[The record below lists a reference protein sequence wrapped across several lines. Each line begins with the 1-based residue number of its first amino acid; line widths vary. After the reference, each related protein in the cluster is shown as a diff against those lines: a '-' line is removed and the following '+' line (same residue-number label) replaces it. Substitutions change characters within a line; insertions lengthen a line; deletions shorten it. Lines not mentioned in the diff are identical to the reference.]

1 MDQTTFDF
9 IVVGAGS
16 AGCVLANRLSAGGK
30 YSVALLEAGGSDRHF
45 WTSMPM
51 GIGKMLSDPK
61 FAWQYFTGAE
71 KDVKDRSIYW
81 PRGRML
87 GGSSSLN
94 GMIYVRGEPTR
105 YDEWRD
111 QGNAGWGYS
120 DLLPYFKKLEDR
132 KAPPSDLRGRGGPIT
147 CTDVGLKDPVSQGFL
162 DACVQWG
169 SYMNPDY
176 NGADAEGAG
185 WLQFS
190 IRNGKRCSTAKGY
203 LRPIKDRK
211 NLTVLTEAS
220 VEKITFAGKRAT
232 GVLVRH
238 NGVLKTLT
246 AGREV
251 ILSAGPIITPKL
263 LELSGVGQSAL
274 LRGLG
279 IDVRH
284 ELPGGGE
291 NLQDHLQTRMNYR
304 IKKGVTANNLLNSK
318 LRGGLELMR
327 YLTTMKG
334 IMSTPTAI
342 AHAMLKTD
350 KTLSKA
356 DFKLQ
361 ITLYSA
367 ATRYIAGGS
376 SGIAVDPFPGI
387 QLGQFQI
394 YPESRGSVHVTS
406 ADPSVNPAMN
416 ANYLSTEVDRDK
428 VLKAMKIVREIAA
441 QPAMAAHIV
450 SETMPGKDCVSDGDL
465 MDYIKENGE
474 TSWHPIGSTR
484 MGSGPMDVVDARL
497 RVHGLAG
504 LRVIDSSIMPTMP
517 ATNTNIPTIAIG
529 EKGAVMVLEDNRA

>member
-1 MDQTTFDF
+1 M
-9 IVVGAGS
+9 
-16 AGCVLANRLSAGGK
+16 
-30 YSVALLEAGGSDRHF
+30 
-45 WTSMPM
+45 
-51 GIGKMLSDPK
+51 
-61 FAWQYFTGAE
+61 
-71 KDVKDRSIYW
+71 
-81 PRGRML
+81 
-87 GGSSSLN
+87 
-94 GMIYVRGEPTR
+94 
-105 YDEWRD
+105 
-111 QGNAGWGYS
+111 
-120 DLLPYFKKLEDR
+120 
-132 KAPPSDLRGRGGPIT
+132 
-147 CTDVGLKDPVSQGFL
+147 
-162 DACVQWG
+162 
-169 SYMNPDY
+169 
-176 NGADAEGAG
+176 
-185 WLQFS
+185 
-190 IRNGKRCSTAKGY
+190 
-203 LRPIKDRK
+203 
-211 NLTVLTEAS
+211 
-220 VEKITFAGKRAT
+220 
-232 GVLVRH
+232 
-238 NGVLKTLT
+238 
-246 AGREV
+246 
-251 ILSAGPIITPKL
+251 
-263 LELSGVGQSAL
+263 ELSGVGQSAL

-474 TSWHPIGSTR
+474 TSWHPIGSNR